1 MRPKKTGT
9 YQAAALL
16 VVSGLVAAHQSAVA
30 QNESISMHEEPRHRL
45 VFEHDQFNLVDLS
58 IPVGDT
64 SLYHLHDFPTFWV
77 VLNDA
82 RIESQ
87 TLGEEWVRQPEERPL
102 RPVGT
107 LVSIDNVTR
116 PPHRVRNVDKDTLH
130 LFAVVHKGF
139 GADVSE
145 DVPEEGIEFD
155 DRWVRAR
162 RFKLA
167 GTSSSSMLHSDWPS
181 VVVQAT
187 PGQTDVPVG
196 EYSTGIKTVVGG
208 WSWHEGGRP
217 FRLRNLG
224 LNEVELIL
232 IEVKI

>member
-1 MRPKKTGT
+1 MQLKKTRT
-9 YQAAALL
+9 YQATVLL
-16 VVSGLVAAHQSAVA
+16 VVSSLVVACQSAVA

-130 LFAVVHKGF
+130 LFAVVHKGI
-139 GADVSE
+139 GIDVSK
-145 DVPEEGIEFD
+145 DVLEEGIEFD

-167 GTSSSSMLHSDWPS
+167 GTSSSPILRSDWPS
-181 VVVQAT
+181 VVIQAT
-187 PGQTDVPVG
+187 PGRTDVPVG
-196 EYSTGIKTVVGG
+196 EYSTGVKTVVGG
-208 WSWHEGGRP
+208 WSWHEGGRS
-217 FRLRNLG
+217 FRLRNFG
-224 LNEVELIL
+224 RNEVELIV
-232 IEVKI
+232 IEVKT

>member
-1 MRPKKTGT
+1 MRPKKTRMH
-9 YQAAALL
+9 QAAVLL
-16 VVSGLVAAHQSAVA
+16 VALGLVAAHQSAVA

-87 TLGEEWVRQPEERPL
+87 TLGEEWTRQPEERPL
-102 RPVGT
+102 RSAGT

-116 PPHRVRNVDKDTLH
+116 PPHRVRNIGKGTLH
-130 LFAVVHKGF
+130 LFAVVNKGF
-139 GADVSE
+139 GADASE
-145 DVPEEGIEFD
+145 DVLEEGIELN

-162 RFKLA
+162 RFKLE
-167 GTSSSSMLHSDWPS
+167 GTSSSPILRSDGPS

-224 LNEVELIL
+224 QNEVELIL